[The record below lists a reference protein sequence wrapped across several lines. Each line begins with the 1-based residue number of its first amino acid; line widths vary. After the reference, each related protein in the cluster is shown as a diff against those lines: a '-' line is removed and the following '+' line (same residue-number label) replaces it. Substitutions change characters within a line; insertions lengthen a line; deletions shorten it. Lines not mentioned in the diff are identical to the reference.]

1 MSVLIEIFVLMQL
14 LTNHGR
20 LEARPVNHIFQKP
33 SRLHKVPLHHEND
46 DECAASLHAA
56 YPSIWAYFCCSLA

>member
-1 MSVLIEIFVLMQL
+1 MHSCIGGFISLSACVSGLERSVLLVQL

-20 LEARPVNHIFQKP
+20 LDARPVAHLFQKP

-46 DECAASLHAA
+46 DEE
-56 YPSIWAYFCCSLA
+56 

>member
-1 MSVLIEIFVLMQL
+1 MFHVLVQL

-20 LEARPVNHIFQKP
+20 LDARPVAHLFQKP

-46 DECAASLHAA
+46 DEE
-56 YPSIWAYFCCSLA
+56 